1 MVKICVFDTE
11 TTDVPPPIT
20 GQNWDEKTK
29 KEALLLDYNDLNKTK
44 SIWVEFLSQWPS
56 IIQLSY
62 IIYDIENPEE
72 SKIYN
77 KYIDIPD
84 DVIISNN
91 SFAIHHINK
100 EFIDNLPSEKKVT
113 IEIALSEFMHDIM
126 NPDVKYVVG
135 HNVQF
140 DRKMII
146 AELLK
151 LKNKLTKIGELPDMV
166 SYLEFMMDTNKNKFA
181 CTMEET
187 ILICNILRE
196 IKYKDKKTGEDKV
209 FFKPKSP
216 KLIESY
222 FHYFGYYPNGE
233 ALHDAIIDVILCLR
247 VFMKYKY
254 DIDVCGLNNII
265 TDYIIK
271 ISPDGY
277 VCPIDITEKMNE
289 QITETLSNDVGLN
302 LKEIVVDF
310 NESNK
315 KIGGQVGT
323 KRRKKGKKSRKSTKS
338 KKRGK

>member
-11 TTDVPPPIT
+11 TTDKPPYLP
-20 GQNWDEKTK
+20 GKDWNERSKNDSR
-29 KEALLLDYNDLNKTK
+29 LLNYSDLNVDN
-44 SIWVEFLSQWPS
+44 SLWEQMLPLWPS
-56 IIQLSY
+56 TIQLSY
-62 IIYDIENPEE
+62 IIYDTEKPEE

-77 KYIDIPD
+77 KYVDIPVEV
-84 DVIISNN
+84 VITES

-100 EFIDNLPSEKKVT
+100 EFIEKLPSEKKSP
-113 IEIALSEFMHDIM
+113 IEDVVLEFLKDIY
-126 NPDVKYVVG
+126 NSQVKYIVG

-146 AELLK
+146 SEILRYKSKKPELM
-151 LKNKLTKIGELPDMV
+151 NYM
-166 SYLEFMMDTNKNKFA
+166 EFMMNDKHFA
-181 CTMEET
+181 CTMT
-187 ILICNILRE
+187 DTTQICNLLME

-222 FHYFGYYPNGE
+222 FHYFGYYPIGE
-233 ALHDAIIDVILCLR
+233 ALHDAIVDVILCLR

-271 ISPDGY
+271 ISPEGY
-277 VCPIDITEKMNE
+277 VCPIDITEKMNN
-289 QITETLSNDVGLN
+289 QITETINSDIGFNDS
-302 LKEIVVDF
+302 VVIDV

-315 KIGGQVGT
+315 KVACKT
-323 KRRKKGKKSRKSTKS
+323 TKKRRKRGKKNRKNKKTKRV
-338 KKRGK
+338 K